1 MVSLKESLYFYEF
14 LNFPQEFEDNMI
26 KEEETVINKL
36 FQTKSKSEEI
46 SDNDNDLFDYDEFAL
61 SKK

>member
-1 MVSLKESLYFYEF
+1 
-14 LNFPQEFEDNMI
+14 MI